1 MSWDAR
7 FGFFWYN
14 DEELTMK
21 ESISQFVNKA
31 NYERYLSVRDNIRD
45 IDEIM
50 LESEVVG

>member
-1 MSWDAR
+1 
-7 FGFFWYN
+7 
-14 DEELTMK
+14 MK

-50 LESEVVG
+50 LESEVVDENNCTDTVLPRY